1 MKRITLAAVDYGF
14 AFGTDRAIRELLAQ
28 GRLSAV
34 GCLAF
39 SELWRR
45 EYAPLREVV
54 DGAASHALVGLTLTL
69 TGAFG
74 EPMSPRWRQELGV
87 AFRSTSWFARRAG
100 FRLLPEEIIL
110 EEMSAQIRS
119 FMEHFGAE
127 PQFITLSDGLMR
139 HRVLVQLLARA
150 VEAGGLATRP
160 LLVFPQGEGR
170 PLRHFS
176 RFALKLGF
184 PVLASGPVLPDL
196 PTEAELQ
203 EALRHHFDGLPEMA
217 FVVAW
222 PSIIDDR
229 LRRQLP
235 KAELARRERHFAV
248 LKSLKFFNTLAEK
261 DIFLY

>member
-54 DGAASHALVGLTLTL
+54 EGSAGHALVGLTLTL
-69 TGAFG
+69 TGTFG
-74 EPMSPRWRQELGV
+74 EPMSPRWRQELGP
-87 AFRSTSWFARRAG
+87 AFRSPGWFGRRAAL
-100 FRLLPEEIIL
+100 RLLPEEIL
-110 EEMSAQIRS
+110 LDEMRAQLHS
-119 FMEHFGAE
+119 FTVRFGAE
-127 PQFITLSDGLMR
+127 PRFITLSDGLMR
-139 HRVLVQLLARA
+139 HRGLVRLLGRA
-150 VEAGGLATRP
+150 VEAEGMASRP

-170 PLRHFS
+170 ALRSFS

-184 PVLASGPVLPDL
+184 PALASGPVLPD
-196 PTEAELQ
+196 PSTEADLQ

-217 FVVAW
+217 FVVAR
-222 PSIIDDR
+222 PAIIDDR

-235 KAELARRERHFAV
+235 KAELPKRERHFAV

>member
-54 DGAASHALVGLTLTL
+54 DGGAGHALVGLTLTL

-74 EPMSPRWRQELGV
+74 MPMSPRWQQELGPS
-87 AFRSTSWFARRAG
+87 FRSPGWFGRRAG
-100 FRLLPEEIIL
+100 FGLLPDEIIL
-110 EEMSAQIRS
+110 EEMTAQIRS
-119 FMEHFGAE
+119 FMAHFGAE

-139 HRVLVQLLARA
+139 HRALVRLLARS
-150 VEAGGLATRP
+150 VEAEGLATRP
-160 LLVFPQGEGR
+160 LLIYPQGEGR
-170 PLRHFS
+170 ALRRFS

-184 PVLASGPVLPDL
+184 PLLASGPMLPDP

-217 FVVAW
+217 FVVAR
-222 PSIIDDR
+222 PAIIDDR